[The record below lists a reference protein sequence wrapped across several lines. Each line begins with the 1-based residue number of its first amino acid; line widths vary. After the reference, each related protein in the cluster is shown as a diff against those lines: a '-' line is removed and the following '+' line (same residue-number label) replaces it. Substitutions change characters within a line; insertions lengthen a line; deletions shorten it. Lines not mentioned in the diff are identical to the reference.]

1 MSAILWE
8 PNPQTIK
15 QSRMFHFLKA
25 VNQKFSLSLK
35 TYLQLH
41 DWSIRH
47 YQDFWNFYSNYSH
60 IKFNKPADRILSQDF
75 MPGCRW
81 FEGAELNYAENLLQA
96 SPDKLAVI
104 SKLESGPLTY
114 LTYGQLKKKVI
125 QFASALQA
133 IGIKPGDCVAGYLPN
148 IPETLI
154 AMLGCASMGAIWT
167 SCSSDFGTQGVID
180 RLGQIQP
187 KLLVCSDGYTYSGKT
202 YSLEDRVKAI
212 ATEVKSLKYL
222 VMIPLLKDSDQ
233 VPGVSIPAV
242 TSWQSFLDKGRAED
256 FVFRS
261 LPFNHPL
268 FILYSSGTTGLPKCL
283 VHGTGATLLQHHK
296 EHALHT
302 NIGAEDV
309 VFYYTT
315 CGWMMW
321 NWLAS
326 VLAQQATIVLYD
338 GSPAYPSLNLLWE
351 LVDEAKITVFGT
363 SPKFLSMNQKKHI
376 SPKTISKL
384 STLKTILSTGAP
396 LGEEEF
402 FWVYEHV
409 KKDVQLSSISGGTD
423 IVSCFMLGNPMLPV
437 RAGEIQCLGLGMDVI
452 AADENNHP
460 VKNKKGEL
468 VCRTPA
474 PSMPL
479 SFWNDPDYKKYRQ
492 AYFNRAPG
500 MWMHGDFIEIKDH
513 GGVVVFG
520 RSDATLNPGGVR
532 IGTAEI
538 YSIVEKLDEVLDSL
552 IIGLEEDNDVRMIL
566 FLVLQEAIKLEENLQ
581 NKLKK
586 LLREGA
592 TPRHVPQE
600 FYQVSEIPRTLN
612 GKKMELMVKSVFKGE
627 MVQNR
632 AALAN
637 PGCLVEFKKI
647 KSNRA
652 VCQKKSK
659 L

>member
-1 MSAILWE
+1 
-8 PNPQTIK
+8 
-15 QSRMFHFLKA
+15 MFHFLEA
-25 VNQKFSLSLK
+25 VNQEFSLSLN
-35 TYLQLH
+35 TYSQLH
-41 DWSIRH
+41 EWSIRH

-60 IKFNKPADRILSQDF
+60 IKFNKPADRILSQDS

-96 SPDKLAVI
+96 PPDKPAVI
-104 SKLESGPLTY
+104 SKLEDRPLTY
-114 LTYGQLKKKVI
+114 LTYGQLKKNAI

-133 IGIKPGDCVAGYLPN
+133 VGIKPGDCVAGYLPN

-167 SCSSDFGTQGVID
+167 SCSPDFGTQGVID

-187 KLLVCSDGYTYSGKT
+187 KLLVYSDGYTYNGKT
-202 YSLEDRVKAI
+202 YSLEERVKAI
-212 ATEVKSLKYL
+212 ATEVKSLKHL
-222 VMIPLLKDSDQ
+222 VMTPLLKDSDQ
-233 VPGVSIPAV
+233 GPSVSIPDV
-242 TSWQSFLDKGRAED
+242 TPWQNFIDKGRAED

-351 LVDEAKITVFGT
+351 LVNEAKITVFGT
-363 SPKFLSMNQKKHI
+363 SPKFLSLNQKKQI
-376 SPKTISKL
+376 SPKTICKL

-396 LGEEEF
+396 LSEEEF

-437 RAGEIQCLGLGMDVI
+437 RAGEIQCLGLGMDVVSL
-452 AADENNHP
+452 DENNHS

-479 SFWNDPDYKKYRQ
+479 SFWDDPDYKKYCQ
-492 AYFNRAPG
+492 AYFSKIPG

-520 RSDATLNPGGVR
+520 RSDATLNPGGR
-532 IGTAEI
+532 AHRDRG
-538 YSIVEKLDEVLDSL
+538 
-552 IIGLEEDNDVRMIL
+552 
-566 FLVLQEAIKLEENLQ
+566 NL
-581 NKLKK
+581 
-586 LLREGA
+586 
-592 TPRHVPQE
+592 
-600 FYQVSEIPRTLN
+600 
-612 GKKMELMVKSVFKGE
+612 
-627 MVQNR
+627 
-632 AALAN
+632 
-637 PGCLVEFKKI
+637 
-647 KSNRA
+647 
-652 VCQKKSK
+652 
-659 L
+659 

>member
-8 PNPQTIK
+8 PDPQTIR
-15 QSRMFHFLKA
+15 QSRMFHFLNA
-25 VNQKFSLSLK
+25 VNKEFSLSLK

-41 DWSIRH
+41 EWSIQH
-47 YQDFWNFYSNYSH
+47 YKDFWSFYSKHSH
-60 IKFNKPADRILSQDF
+60 IKFNKPADSILSQNS

-81 FEGAELNYAENLLQA
+81 FEEAELNYAENLLQA
-96 SPDKLAVI
+96 PPDKLAVI
-104 SKLESGPLTY
+104 SKLENRPLTY
-114 LTYGQLKKKVI
+114 LTYGQLKKNVI
-125 QFASALQA
+125 QFASALRA
-133 IGIKPGDCVAGYLPN
+133 TGIKPGDCVAGYLPN

-154 AMLGCASMGAIWT
+154 AMLGCTSIGAIWS
-167 SCSSDFGTQGVID
+167 SCSPDFGTQGVID
-180 RLGQIQP
+180 RLSQIQP
-187 KLLVCSDGYTYSGKT
+187 KLLVSSDGYTYNGKT
-202 YSLEDRVKAI
+202 YFLEERVNDI
-212 ATEVKSLKYL
+212 TREVKSLKHL
-222 VMIPLLKDSDQ
+222 VITQLLKDSVH
-233 VPGVSIPAV
+233 VPSFYIPNV
-242 TSWQSFLDKGRAED
+242 YSWQSFVNKGCPEE
-256 FVFRS
+256 FVFES

-268 FILYSSGTTGLPKCL
+268 FILYSSGTTGLPKCI
-283 VHGTGATLLQHHK
+283 VHGTGTTLIQHHK

-302 NIGAEDV
+302 NISAEDV
-309 VFYYTT
+309 VFFYTT

-363 SPKFLSMNQKKHI
+363 SPKFLSLNQKKQI

-396 LGEEEF
+396 LSEEEF
-402 FWVYEHV
+402 FWVYKHV

-423 IVSCFMLGNPMLPV
+423 IISCFMLGNPMLPV
-437 RAGEIQCLGLGMDVI
+437 RAGEIQCLGLGMDVVSL
-452 AADENNHP
+452 DENNHP
-460 VKNKKGEL
+460 VKNQKGEL

-479 SFWNDPDYKKYRQ
+479 FFWKDPDYKKYGQ
-492 AYFNRAPG
+492 AYFNKVPG

-520 RSDATLNPGGVR
+520 RSDTTLNPGGVR

-538 YSIVEKLDEVLDSL
+538 YRIVDKLDEVLESL
-552 IIGLEEDNDVRMIL
+552 VIGIEEDNDIRMIL
-566 FLVLQEAIKLEENLQ
+566 FLVLQEKINLDDKLENEI
-581 NKLKK
+581 KI

-600 FYQVSEIPRTLN
+600 IFQVSEIPRTLN
-612 GKKMELMVKSVFKGE
+612 GKKMELCIKDLFEGKPVKNL
-627 MVQNR
+627 M
-632 AALAN
+632 ALAN
-637 PGCLVEFKKI
+637 PECLQRFREI
-647 KSNRA
+647 KSTRLSCKNE
-652 VCQKKSK
+652 
-659 L
+659 